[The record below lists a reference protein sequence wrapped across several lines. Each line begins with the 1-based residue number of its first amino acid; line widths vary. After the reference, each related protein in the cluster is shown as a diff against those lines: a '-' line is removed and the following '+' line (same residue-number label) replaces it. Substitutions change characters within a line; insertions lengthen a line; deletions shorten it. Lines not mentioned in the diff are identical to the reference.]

1 MYRIGISGSY
11 GGFNLGDEAIL
22 EGMLRELR
30 ASVRAEVTVFS
41 RDADD
46 TCARHRVDRVVPVRE
61 RTREEIRPDIAR
73 LDLLI
78 LGGGGLLYDASAPM
92 YLREALLAEE
102 LGVPVFVYAVSAG
115 PLAEAAVR
123 AGVREALENAAAVT
137 VRDRR
142 SKHLLEEIGVHTEI
156 HVTADPA
163 LLVAA
168 TPPIPDLVAREGIDP
183 ERRLIGVSIREPGGA
198 APTLDVGHYHQL
210 LASAADFMIDRYDA
224 TLVFV
229 PMERRVL
236 DMQHSHAVIADMAH
250 PQRAA
255 VLRGAYTP
263 GELISL
269 LGQFE
274 FALGM
279 RLHFLI
285 FAALQ
290 RVPFVALPYGSKVA
304 GFLDELGMSTPH
316 VEDLNVGQLIA
327 YVDRAWDQRRSLRE
341 QIEARLPALQERA
354 RETNRLLVRVL
365 ERGQIVPARFAGDMD
380 DADRLGIETGGP
392 DAAPAREQLP
402 AHGQARG
409 PQT

>member
-22 EGMLRELR
+22 EGILRELR

-41 RDADD
+41 RDPYD
-46 TCARHRVDRVVPVRE
+46 TTGRHRVERVVPVRD
-61 RTREEIRPDIAR
+61 RSREEIRPDIAR

-78 LGGGGLLYDASAPM
+78 LGGGGLLYDASAPI
-92 YLREALLAEE
+92 YLREVLLAQE

-115 PLAEAAVR
+115 PLGDSAVR
-123 AGVREALENAAAVT
+123 AAVREALETAAAVT

-142 SKHLLEEIGVHTEI
+142 SKHLLEEIGVHREI

-163 LLVAA
+163 LLLPVNA
-168 TPPIPDLVAREGIDP
+168 PDPALLAPEGIDP
-183 ERRLIGVSIREPGGA
+183 ERRLIGISIREPGEA
-198 APTLDVGHYHQL
+198 APNLDAEHYHRL

-250 PQRAA
+250 PQRAS
-255 VLRGAYTP
+255 VLRRNYTAA
-263 GELISL
+263 ELISL
-269 LGQFE
+269 IGLFE
-274 FALGM
+274 FAIGM

-290 RVPFVALPYGSKVA
+290 HLPFIALPYGSKVS
-304 GFLDELGMSTPH
+304 GFLDELGMSMPR
-316 VEDLNVGQLIA
+316 VEELNVGQLIA
-327 YVDRAWDQRRSLRE
+327 YVDRAWDLRRSLGA
-341 QIEARLPALQERA
+341 QIEAGLPALQERA
-354 RETNRLLVRVL
+354 RETNRLLMRVL
-365 ERGQIVPARFAGDMD
+365 EHDNGRSARVDPGAQ
-380 DADRLGIETGGP
+380 RRVVETGGG
-392 DAAPAREQLP
+392 DAAAATPA
-402 AHGQARG
+402 
-409 PQT
+409 